1 MNQLPGKV
9 FKKKILITGS
19 SSLVG
24 TALIKFLSKN
34 NLIFCVDQKIVKK
47 IKSPNV
53 NYFTSSVLN
62 EKKLKEINKK
72 IIKKAKNLDII
83 INCFIDQNYNSFEN
97 QTLNHFQKSITTN
110 ICGVYL
116 ITKIFYK
123 TLKKSKIAQIIN
135 FGSIYGIISGD
146 PKIYPTKKVTS
157 DAYAA
162 SKAATIQLS
171 KYYAINLSK
180 YNIRVN
186 CISPGGIFNN
196 QNKKLLKNYAKKV
209 PNNRMANI
217 NEIVEG
223 VNLLLNEK
231 ASYINGHN
239 LVIDGGYT
247 AL

>member
-9 FKKKILITGS
+9 FRKRILITGS

-24 TALIKFLSKN
+24 TALTKYLAKN
-34 NLIFCVDQKIVKK
+34 NLIFCIDKKIVKK
-47 IKSPNV
+47 IKNPNV
-53 NYFTSSVLN
+53 SYFTSSVLN

-83 INCFIDQNYNSFEN
+83 INCFVDQNYNTFEN

-123 TLKKSKIAQIIN
+123 ILKKSKNPQIIN
-135 FGSIYGIISGD
+135 FGSIYGMVSGD
-146 PKIYPTKKVTS
+146 PKIYPNKKVTS

-162 SKAATIQLS
+162 SKAAIIHLT
-171 KYYAINLSK
+171 KYYAVNLSK
-180 YNIRVN
+180 FKIRVN

-196 QNKKLLKNYAKKV
+196 QNKKLLKNYVKKV
-209 PNNRMANI
+209 PNKRMANVD
-217 NEIVEG
+217 EIIESVTM
-223 VNLLLNEK
+223 LLNEK
-231 ASYINGHN
+231 TNYINGHN

-247 AL
+247 IL